1 MSYHHL
7 TLEERKK
14 LARMWKTKA
23 SIREIGRALG
33 RSASTI
39 SREIKR
45 NISRGNRQVLYRPVN
60 AQKKYQARKCV
71 ERTGKYADTL
81 LVSYVQEK
89 LLETWS
95 PEQVAGRMP
104 LDYPDAP
111 SMRVSHS
118 TIYHWLHQGR
128 LGQATL
134 CLRHAGHRHGEH
146 RGRFLGIR
154 TLRQRGKEIWRRE
167 RIGDREMDTI
177 VSSDRASHAG
187 LLTMCDRKSRYCIAV
202 LLERCH
208 SNKHVFQALA
218 KIVASYPCRSFS
230 TDQAQ
235 NLAVIRV
242 LRASWGCPST
252 FAHREARG
260 KRVRWKT

>member
-14 LARMWKTKA
+14 LARMWKAKA

-45 NISRGNRQVLYRPVN
+45 NISRGNRHVLYRPVN

-71 ERTGKYADTL
+71 ARPGKYEDML

-118 TIYHWLHQGR
+118 TIYHWLHQGK
-128 LGQATL
+128 LGQAAL

-177 VSSDRASHAG
+177 ISSDRASHAG

-208 SNKHVFQALA
+208 SNKHVF
-218 KIVASYPCRSFS
+218 
-230 TDQAQ
+230 
-235 NLAVIRV
+235 
-242 LRASWGCPST
+242 
-252 FAHREARG
+252 
-260 KRVRWKT
+260 